1 LKSAYGIF
9 RLAADPSTHVHVS
22 VSGAWPR
29 RIDIQTDSRRPF
41 PAISTTAAGHV
52 KGNGYQVADADK
64 LHVAPSFNYLARNF
78 MAEDQSLWS
87 GGSATNHVLIA
98 ATDISGNN
106 LEDDPVFALPV
117 S

>member
-1 LKSAYGIF
+1 
-9 RLAADPSTHVHVS
+9 
-22 VSGAWPR
+22 
-29 RIDIQTDSRRPF
+29 
-41 PAISTTAAGHV
+41 
-52 KGNGYQVADADK
+52 
-64 LHVAPSFNYLARNF
+64 